1 MFNQLILQ
9 YSAPSPMTGVVTYE
23 TDGETVQD
31 TFFLEPAKNGT
42 FTLLI
47 QGALAGKTAENLRI
61 RSLTA
66 PRGMAQDAQ
75 IHEIRTE
82 TVTLPTEAWLEKDGI
97 RLGITLEMGGA
108 VSSLHDADAPAGY
121 TNLLNRCDP
130 GRLIQQSYYGCH
142 TPPYEMG
149 EFMGNPWPYN
159 PVQGGDKGGN
169 QSRIIAF
176 TRQEN
181 EIYIKAQPY
190 DWGHVG
196 HITPSYMEN
205 RYTFLENG
213 LIRVDN
219 RFTDFS
225 GLPHPPR
232 HQELPAFYVV
242 SALDVFTWETG
253 GVRYSRDDMIFW
265 PLAKDQNFPVR
276 EDAWCAWHDRSGYGV
291 GLAVPGAEQFYA
303 GRHEYNGSADPH
315 NAATNY
321 VAPLKTVG
329 LQSYVPLTYS
339 YLLAVGQLADMAKS
353 LQRHLPEICT
363 GNLMEYG
370 KSSGNTDH

>member
-9 YSAPSPMTGVVTYE
+9 YSAPAPLTAVVTYE

-31 TFFLEPAKNGT
+31 TFFLEPAENGT

-47 QGALAGKTAENLRI
+47 QGALAGKTAENLRL

-75 IHEIRTE
+75 IHSLRTE
-82 TVTLPTEAWLEKDGI
+82 TVSLPTEAWLEQGGV

-205 RYTFLENG
+205 RYTFLEDG

-232 HQELPAFYVV
+232 HQELPAFYGV
-242 SALDVFTWETG
+242 SALDVFTWETD

-265 PLAKDQNFPVR
+265 PLAKDQNFHLR
-276 EDAWCAWHDRSGYGV
+276 EPDGAFCVWHEKSGYGV
-291 GLAVPGAEQFYA
+291 GLAVPGVEQYYA
-303 GRHEYNGSADPH
+303 GRHEYNGSKDPYD
-315 NAATNY
+315 AGTNY
-321 VAPLKTVG
+321 VAPLQTIK
-329 LQSYVPLTYS
+329 LQSYVPLTYR
-339 YLLAVGQLADMAKS
+339 YLLAVGELEAIAGKFRSTLPQIDNRS
-353 LQRHLPEICT
+353 LQ
-363 GNLMEYG
+363 EYG
-370 KSSGNTDH
+370 R